1 MRKLGTSV
9 IPSSCAPQRDDLAMP
24 QTVPAAILALAS
36 ESLFE
41 LSPDAILV
49 TDSDGVIRAA
59 NSRSAELF
67 GYTQEEFLGK
77 PIEELIPER
86 FRRRHL
92 GEREN
97 YSAHPRTRSMGS
109 SANLF
114 GLRKD
119 GTEFP
124 VDIMLRPTKNA
135 SGSFVMSY
143 IRDTTEQRAA
153 QESVRQNDQQLR
165 SVVDSINDYAIY
177 LLDSRG
183 HVKTWNSGG
192 QRIKGYTEKEVV
204 GLHFSHF
211 FAQKDVDCGKPAML
225 LSLAAADGS
234 AGDEGWRA
242 RKDGSQFWAES
253 TLTAIRG
260 VFDEITGYAKVTRD
274 ISARKLAEEAAL
286 LHFNSEIDAYSK
298 ALKASEARY
307 LTVFQTCPDA
317 VIISRLSD
325 GAIVDLNQAFLDVT
339 GYERNEVAGRTMS
352 ELGMWMLARDQRRLL
367 DSLSLSAGCKDL
379 EFQFR
384 KKNREIFWARLTASL
399 IEVDGIPCILSFARD
414 ISEAKSAQDEIM
426 KLAFY
431 DSLTGLPN
439 RRLLWDRLRQ
449 SLTVSARSNSKGAV
463 LFIDLDDFKTLNDTL
478 GHKTGDLLLHE
489 TSKRLLACMRD
500 CDTVARLGGDE
511 FVVIIEGLSELADD
525 AAASAKAVAE
535 KISSALAQPYLLA
548 GHQCFSTASIGIR
561 VFAGKQ
567 DHIDEVMQQADIA
580 MYKSKAAGR
589 KAIHFFAPA
598 LQTAVNARVLLEEDI
613 RRAIGTDEF
622 QLHYQPQMDRGLLIG
637 VEALLRWKHPNRGY
651 LPPESF
657 LPMAEETGLIV
668 RLGDWILETAFMQA
682 ASWGKR
688 KGTNRLSVA
697 VNVSAHQF
705 HQPEFVDRVLNLLTR
720 TGANPRNITL
730 ELTESVLVD
739 NLDEVIDKMSILK
752 FRGFRFSLDDFGTGY
767 SSLSYLR
774 QLPLHQIKIDR
785 SFVRDMLAD
794 GGSRVIAHAIISL
807 SLALGLS
814 VIAEGVETE
823 EQRDSLS
830 RMGCHS
836 LQGYLI
842 SSALPL
848 DEFELWRAGI
858 AKHAA

>member
-1 MRKLGTSV
+1 
-9 IPSSCAPQRDDLAMP
+9 
-24 QTVPAAILALAS
+24 
-36 ESLFE
+36 
-41 LSPDAILV
+41 
-49 TDSDGVIRAA
+49 
-59 NSRSAELF
+59 
-67 GYTQEEFLGK
+67 
-77 PIEELIPER
+77 
-86 FRRRHL
+86 
-92 GEREN
+92 
-97 YSAHPRTRSMGS
+97 
-109 SANLF
+109 
-114 GLRKD
+114 
-119 GTEFP
+119 
-124 VDIMLRPTKNA
+124 
-135 SGSFVMSY
+135 
-143 IRDTTEQRAA
+143 
-153 QESVRQNDQQLR
+153 
-165 SVVDSINDYAIY
+165 
-177 LLDSRG
+177 
-183 HVKTWNSGG
+183 
-192 QRIKGYTEKEVV
+192 
-204 GLHFSHF
+204 
-211 FAQKDVDCGKPAML
+211 
-225 LSLAAADGS
+225 
-234 AGDEGWRA
+234 
-242 RKDGSQFWAES
+242 
-253 TLTAIRG
+253 
-260 VFDEITGYAKVTRD
+260 
-274 ISARKLAEEAAL
+274 
-286 LHFNSEIDAYSK
+286 
-298 ALKASEARY
+298 
-307 LTVFQTCPDA
+307 
-317 VIISRLSD
+317 
-325 GAIVDLNQAFLDVT
+325 
-339 GYERNEVAGRTMS
+339 
-352 ELGMWMLARDQRRLL
+352 
-367 DSLSLSAGCKDL
+367 
-379 EFQFR
+379 
-384 KKNREIFWARLTASL
+384 
-399 IEVDGIPCILSFARD
+399 VDGIPCILSFARD

-688 KGTNRLSVA
+688 KETNRLSVA